1 MTKAE
6 LKEQLD
12 NLTEQHKQ
20 AEVNF
25 HQITGAVAMTQQL
38 LDKTEEEESK
48 AKDSEVKKS
57 KK

>member
-6 LKEQLD
+6 LKEQLEG
-12 NLTEQHKQ
+12 LTEQQKQ

-38 LDKTEEEESK
+38 LDKAEEEDSK

>member
-1 MTKAE
+1 MTIAE
-6 LKEQLD
+6 IQEQLD
-12 NLTEQHKQ
+12 GLTEQQKQ

-38 LDKTEEEESK
+38 LDKAKEDETK
-48 AKDSEVKKS
+48 AKESEEKKS

>member
-12 NLTEQHKQ
+12 NLTEQQKQ

-38 LDKTEEEESK
+38 LDKTEEEEAK

>member
-12 NLTEQHKQ
+12 NLTEQQKQ